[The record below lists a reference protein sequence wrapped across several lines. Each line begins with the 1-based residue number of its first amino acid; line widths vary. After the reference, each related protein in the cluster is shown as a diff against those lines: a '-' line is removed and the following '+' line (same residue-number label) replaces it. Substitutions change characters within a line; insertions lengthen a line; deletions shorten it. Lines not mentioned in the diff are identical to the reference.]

1 MRASTGGTSCCKA
14 FAKLVVA
21 FVLLLGFTTC
31 VLAISKRSEAFVG
44 YAEKNEQHSKCSD
57 SMDAEV
63 CASYKSSRMCKTGV
77 RGSPREEGAKP
88 ADIYNDATELCVL
101 CRLRENR
108 MQEDVRAVLNPQK
121 GSFSV
126 DTAHSSSKP

>member
-1 MRASTGGTSCCKA
+1 MRPSTGVTSSFKA
-14 FAKLVVA
+14 FAKLVIG
-21 FVLLLGFTTC
+21 FILLLALATS
-31 VLAISKRSEAFVG
+31 VSAISKRSEAFVG

-63 CASYKSSRMCKTGV
+63 CASYKASRMCKTGA
-77 RGSPREEGAKP
+77 RDSPREEGAKP

-101 CRLRENR
+101 CRLREYR

-121 GSFSV
+121 GSFGV